1 MLKYIR
7 YSFAAPFFAASV
19 ACLALWGW
27 SKWNEPQIE
36 GLFYFR
42 SANSLSAEL
51 SNGRARFAI
60 GVRSNGRSGWY
71 RMSTVMTELQL
82 QSERKWNR
90 RMFSL
95 RGRTIKFPLWYPA
108 LVFALA
114 SVGVL
119 RFRRQ
124 FSIRSALVA
133 ATVVAAL
140 IGIAVAL

>member
-7 YSFAAPFFAASV
+7 YSFAALCLAASV

-71 RMSTVMTELQL
+71 RMSTVMTELRL

-95 RGRTIKFPLWYPA
+95 RGRTVKFPLWYPA
-108 LVFALA
+108 LIFALA
-114 SVGVL
+114 GVGVL

-124 FSIRSALVA
+124 FSIRTALICVS
-133 ATVVAAL
+133 VVAVL
-140 IGIAVAL
+140 LGMVVAL